1 MTSTP
6 SRGSGARDSTVR
18 VCRCALLVALALALA
33 ALESLLPLPMPVPG
47 MKLGIANV
55 ACVAAAYW
63 LGPAS
68 AAAVLI
74 VRVVLAAM
82 VTGQLAA
89 LPFSLVGGGCAL
101 AVTLAFVRFLPP
113 DRVRLCCMGAAIAHN
128 CGQMA
133 VAAALTATPQIALY
147 LPVLLVA
154 GTAAGY
160 LTGTLAAAVLERLPR
175 TRPCDA
181 RQGRRSNQ
189 VNPTPAPRHPEPQAP
204 HPIRSAPPAERFRH
218 A

>member
-1 MTSTP
+1 MTSTR
-6 SRGSGARDSTVR
+6 SCGSGARDSTVR
-18 VCRCALLVALALALA
+18 VCRCALLAALALALA

-63 LGPAS
+63 LGPAP

-82 VTGQLAA
+82 VAGQLAA

-101 AVTLAFVRFLPP
+101 AVTLAFARFLPP
-113 DRVRLCCMGAAIAHN
+113 DRVRLCCMGAAVAHN

-133 VAAALTATPQIALY
+133 VAVALTSTPQIALY
-147 LPVLLVA
+147 LPVLLVV
-154 GTAAGY
+154 GTVAGY
-160 LTGTLAAAVLERLPR
+160 LTGTLAAAVLGRLPR
-175 TRPCDA
+175 PRPSDA
-181 RQGRRSNQ
+181 RQGRRPDGTGSA
-189 VNPTPAPRHPEPQAP
+189 PAPRHPEPQAP